1 MLLNLRK
8 GSIGDEL
15 SRFFDV
21 LHEQSLAEAVTPSA
35 FCQAR
40 KKVNPRAL
48 MGLNRPLH
56 DGFQRHSIARKRAPP
71 LVARSSVPVSAE
83 TILALHRHRL
93 VQLPMGAARGGGAPP
108 ASGTTGSVA
117 STGGGVSAGRNR
129 GASGIAGSLA
139 SSVFLVRSE
148 EGAPEGTLLRS
159 VVGTFESDPSPAHAK
174 DGVATAIPTRI
185 ASIAWIRFMIIPP
198 LAPEERFRWMSYIT
212 P

>member
-1 MLLNLRK
+1 MAA
-8 GSIGDEL
+8 I
-15 SRFFDV
+15 
-21 LHEQSLAEAVTPSA
+21 PSYVR
-35 FCQAR
+35 CAR
-40 KKVNPRAL
+40 KSSATIVNWRDLLLFLRRAAFDHREPTQHPA
-48 MGLNRPLH
+48 N
-56 DGFQRHSIARKRAPP
+56 SIARERAPP
-71 LVARSSVPVSAE
+71 LVARSLVPVSAE
-83 TILALHRHRL
+83 TIRALHRHGL

-129 GASGIAGSLA
+129 GASGVAGSLA

-185 ASIAWIRFMIIPP
+185 ASIASIRFMIIPP